1 VSKILIQT
9 DILKSVIALLK
20 TKYPATTT
28 KYYTDETVEGFVQ
41 PCFFIKLIKSR
52 NTETKNTNSN
62 SLSIIL
68 TYFADE
74 STNKQLAYLACED
87 YVDSLFGKG
96 FTVGGRYLH
105 IQTIASE
112 RIGENQDILQIIL
125 SVAYLDSTGYDGNA
139 GYELMQHLNQNTK
152 LQGY

>member
-1 VSKILIQT
+1 MLKRT
-9 DILKSVIALLK
+9 DILAAAIALLK
-20 TKYPATTT
+20 TKYPVTTT
-28 KYYTDETVEGFVQ
+28 QYYTDEIVKGFVQ

-68 TYFADE
+68 TYFADA

-87 YVDSLFGKG
+87 NIDNLFGKG
-96 FTVGGRYLH
+96 FPVGGRYLH

-125 SVAYLDSTGYDGNA
+125 SVTYLDSTGYDGNA
-139 GYELMQHLNQNTK
+139 GYETMKTLLMDYNSKN
-152 LQGY
+152 